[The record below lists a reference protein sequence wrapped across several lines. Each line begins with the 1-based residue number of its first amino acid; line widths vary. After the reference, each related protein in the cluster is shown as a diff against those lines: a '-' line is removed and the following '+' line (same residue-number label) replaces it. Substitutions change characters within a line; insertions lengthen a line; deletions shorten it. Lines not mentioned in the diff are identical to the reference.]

1 MNDQHQNDSE
11 QTRLRNAR
19 LAALSQFE
27 ELLEPVVAVLGFVWL
42 LLLVVELVWGSNTF
56 LAAIIWAIW
65 GIFLIDFAI
74 RFVLAPNK
82 GRYVTRNWLTAVSL
96 LVPALRFL
104 RVVRV
109 FRLFYLTRAARGAQV
124 IRVVSSINRGIRSL
138 RGHMQR
144 RGIGYVVILTVIVVF
159 VGAAAIYSFEG
170 QASGG
175 AIGDYW
181 DALYWS
187 AMMLTTLGSE
197 YWPAT
202 GEGRVITFLLAL
214 YALSMFGYIT
224 ATLATFFIGRETE
237 SEESELSAVQSIRE
251 LRTEIE
257 KLREQIEQ
265 MSKE

>member
-1 MNDQHQNDSE
+1 MSDQYQDDSE
-11 QTRLRNAR
+11 QTNLRNAR
-19 LAALSQFE
+19 LDALSQFE
-27 ELLEPVVAVLGFVWL
+27 SLLEPVVAVLGFAWL
-42 LLLVVELVWGSNTF
+42 VLLVVELVWGSNAF
-56 LAAIIWAIW
+56 LSTLIWVIYA
-65 GIFLIDFAI
+65 IFLVDFAI

-82 GRYVTRNWLTAVSL
+82 LRYIKTNWLTAVSL

-138 RGHMQR
+138 RGHMER
-144 RGIGYVVILTVIVVF
+144 RGIGYVVLLTVIVVF
-159 VGAAAIYSFEG
+159 VGAAAIYSFEA

-175 AIGDYW
+175 VISDYW
-181 DALYWS
+181 DALYWT
-187 AMMLTTLGSE
+187 AMMLTTLGSD
-197 YWPAT
+197 YWPST

-251 LRTEIE
+251 LRGEIE
-257 KLREQIEQ
+257 KLREQIDRLSRE
-265 MSKE
+265 